1 MKSEHTIETAKDS
14 NGGRVIEAFLTSNA
28 ATKQKRRLII
38 KIGEHFGELSFH
50 TPGSFTVEKGFDAFN
65 LTLSHN
71 NELLDVKANLSKS
84 KQRPFC
90 LGN

>member
-1 MKSEHTIETAKDS
+1 MKAEHTIETAKDS

-38 KIGEHFGELSFH
+38 KYAFASLCEHFGELSFH
-50 TPGSFTVEKGFDAFN
+50 TPGSFTVEKCFDACN

-71 NELLDVKANLSKS
+71 NELLDVKLDTD
-84 KQRPFC
+84 
-90 LGN
+90 G